1 MDKEKELGKLYKELA
16 ALRPSDDFEPEVE
29 DYEKAVKVCN
39 KILNLDTSDSTA
51 FHCKVVALMQ
61 AGKFAEVLKQL
72 DNSRHQLDLQFE
84 TAYCHYRLNDP
95 TKALAILDRIQ
106 TPQVKHHDLRA
117 QVLYR
122 LEQYDQCYTVY
133 KDLIKTTD
141 DKYDMERMTNLSAV
155 TANLADK
162 GRMVTDCKDTF
173 EQKYN
178 AGCNL
183 AAVGELAR
191 AETVLKEAEKDARRF
206 LMEEGEED
214 VEEETGIIRVQLGYV
229 MQRLGREKEASTIY
243 NQVLKSKPSDIG
255 LVAVASNNLLCLN
268 RDQNIFDSKK
278 RLKAATVDG
287 LELKLTSAQRG
298 QISRNSAL
306 LAMFTAQVD
315 LCKQLVAELEPRP
328 ADSTLIVAAAL
339 ARAGKHGEAVTEL
352 LAGEGSKDPVTVM
365 TAAQILLHAGEVSQ
379 ATSLLASLPPD
390 WQYRLGLLSALISLY
405 LALDRRPDAA
415 DLLRKAAQWHRK
427 AGTGNTAGM
436 VQVWRQT
443 AEFHLRSG
451 EAAVAAE
458 SLQELHKLEP
468 SLTVLAQLVTAY
480 AKYDLAQAL
489 ATSKLLPAF
498 KPSAN
503 LDVDSLEAGSWSGRQ
518 FKAVGKTPKPG
529 GEKTPKAGEK
539 EEGLLLKKK
548 TIKKRK
554 KRLPKNYNPNVDPD
568 PERWIPKKERTG
580 LKYMPGYRKPRKDK
594 RKAEKFTGAQGT
606 DVGKSDT
613 FDYSGKLGQGR
624 EAAGKQASPVAET
637 VVTGPRAQAKVQKN
651 ANKGKKKG
659 GKKQF

>member
-39 KILNLDTSDSTA
+39 KILNLDNNDSTA

-61 AGKFAEVLKQL
+61 AGKFPEVLKQL
-72 DNSRHQLDLQFE
+72 DQNRHQLDLQFE

-95 TKALAILDRIQ
+95 TKALAILDGIQ
-106 TPQVKHHDLRA
+106 NPQVKHHDLRA

-133 KDLIKTTD
+133 EDLIKSTD

-162 GRMVTDCKDTF
+162 SRMVTDCKDTF

-183 AAVGELAR
+183 AAVGELAK
-191 AETVLKEAEKDARRF
+191 AESVLKEADKDARRF
-206 LMEEGEED
+206 LEEEGEED
-214 VEEETGIIRVQLGYV
+214 VDEETGIIRVQLGYV

-243 NQVLKSKPSDIG
+243 NQVLKTKPSDIG

-278 RLKAATVDG
+278 RLKAATVEG

-298 QISRNSAL
+298 EIARNSAL

-315 LCKQLVAELEPRP
+315 LCKQLVAELEPKP

-339 ARAGKHGEAVTEL
+339 ARAGKHDEAVKEL
-352 LAGEGSKDPVTVM
+352 MSGGGKDPVTVM

-379 ATSLLASLPPD
+379 ATTMLCSLPPD

-405 LALDRRPDAA
+405 LALERRPEAA
-415 DLLRKAAQWHRK
+415 ELLRKAAQWHRK

-451 EAAVAAE
+451 EAKVAAE

-468 SLTVLAQLVTAY
+468 SLTVLAQLVIAY
-480 AKYDLAQAL
+480 SKYDLVKAL
-489 ATSKLLPAF
+489 ETSKLLPPF
-498 KPSAN
+498 KPSPN
-503 LDVDSLEAGSWSGRQ
+503 LDVDSLEAASWSGRQ
-518 FKAVGKTPKPG
+518 FKAVGKTPKPA

-548 TIKKRK
+548 AIKKRK
-554 KRLPKNYNPNVDPD
+554 KRLPKNYNPNADPD
-568 PERWIPKKERTG
+568 PERWLPKKERTG
-580 LKYMPGYRKPRKDK
+580 LKYMLGVRKPRKDK

-606 DVGKSDT
+606 DVGKSET
-613 FDYSGKLGQGR
+613 FDYSGKLGQSR
-624 EAAGKQASPVAET
+624 ETAAKQASPVAET
-637 VVTGPRAQAKVQKN
+637 PVTGPRAQAKVQKN